1 MKLFLKIG
9 LIFLILFIL
18 IFQIPLGNSNAVIK
32 YSYNTSTIANSSN
45 IVYDNSTN
53 FPPLWWT
60 NLNSYKDKAYMNITS
75 IWSSG
80 ITCDDNGNVFWTDTY
95 GNVFVAWVNLNY
107 AISNLSS
114 PYFSGFSYAGPIT
127 SIAAVNF
134 TYIDISY
141 SYVVVLTYN
150 GYVFGFNVATKTW
163 FNATSTWNLPLTQ
176 YPAPWTSVTSN
187 TRGNVGRNYEYF
199 YFTDLYGNVYRYNVV
214 NPSASGWLLNGYT
227 TSSNLNIISTAASY
241 KGYLYGISFNGN
253 VYGAGTSSWITYT
266 TGINDLKSIAISYTA
281 NGGDL
286 FLLQLNSGTT
296 LYVSQN
302 AAGSRQGPGTFS
314 SYGTIVFSSG
324 TNEALTIDRS
334 HGRFWAIQ
342 TNGTIA
348 GSSNPTNGWGYTNNQ
363 LSQYDYLRM
372 LLLNS
377 TYSSNFMAYAYY
389 VTPKNNSYLNMWN
402 FTLYFTGS
410 DNKLNLEYYYQLA
423 SWKNPANPALLTS
436 SQGLII
442 NVTLMPNTAYN
453 SYFNFYVIIYPQN
466 NPNSVIFVYILNIRI
481 INHFSYIPLGG

>member
-1 MKLFLKIG
+1 MKLFLKVV

-18 IFQIPLGNSNAVIK
+18 IFQIPLGNSNAIIN
-32 YSYNTSTIANSSN
+32 YSYNTSTSANSPK
-45 IVYDNSTN
+45 IVYNNSTN

-60 NLNSYKDKAYMNITS
+60 NLNSYKDQAYMNITS
-75 IWSSG
+75 VWSSG
-80 ITCDDNGNVFWTDTY
+80 IYCDDYGNIYWTDTFGRLY
-95 GNVFVAWVNLNY
+95 IAWASSHIVNIY
-107 AISNLSS
+107 DT
-114 PYFSGFSYAGPIT
+114 PYHYYNYAGPIT

-134 TYIDISY
+134 TYSGTSY
-141 SYVVVLTYN
+141 QYVVVLTYN

-187 TRGNVGRNYEYF
+187 TEGNYKGYYEYF
-199 YFTDLYGNVYRYNVV
+199 FFTDLYGNVYRYNVAD
-214 NPSASGWLLNGYT
+214 PSYDSGWLLNSYT
-227 TSSNLNIISTAASY
+227 TSSNLNIISTAESWND
-241 KGYLYGISFNGN
+241 YLYGISYNGN
-253 VYGAGTSSWITYT
+253 VYVYTSSGWSTYDS
-266 TGINDLKSIAISYTA
+266 TGINDLKSIAISYTRS
-281 NGGDL
+281 GEYL
-286 FLLQLNSGTT
+286 FLLQLNNGTT
-296 LYVSQN
+296 LYVSN
-302 AAGSRQGPGTFS
+302 NTAGHSTGIFS
-314 SYGTIVFSSG
+314 PYGRIVFSEG
-324 TNEALTIDRS
+324 TNEALTIDRWN
-334 HGRFWAIQ
+334 GIFWAIQ

-348 GSSNPTNGWGYTNNQ
+348 GSSNPNNGWGYSNNLLLPLYYNVNM
-363 LSQYDYLRM
+363 LS
-372 LLLNS
+372 LNS

-402 FTLYFTGS
+402 FTLYFNGS
-410 DNKLNLEYYYQLA
+410 DNKLNLEYYYQLG

-466 NPNSVIFVYILNIRI
+466 NLNSVIFVYILNIRI